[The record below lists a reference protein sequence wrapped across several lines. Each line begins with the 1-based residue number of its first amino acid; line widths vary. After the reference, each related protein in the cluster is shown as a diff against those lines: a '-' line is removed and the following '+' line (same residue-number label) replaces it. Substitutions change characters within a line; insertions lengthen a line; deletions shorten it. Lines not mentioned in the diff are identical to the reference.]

1 MRFVGVV
8 VVVVVVVVAFDDDC
22 DNYDDDVRERQSY
35 QELAGSSPSYL
46 TYYLLVRLLSESDDR
61 SLSTT
66 ISCSEYTD
74 FLSLSLL
81 LLLMMMLFQQH
92 YYYYYYYL
100 TLLGPL
106 L

>member
-1 MRFVGVV
+1 MRFVG
-8 VVVVVVVVAFDDDC
+8 VVVVVVVAFDDDC

-46 TYYLLVRLLSESDDR
+46 TYYLLVRLSSESDDR

-66 ISCSEYTD
+66 ISCSEYTE
-74 FLSLSLL
+74 FLSLL

-92 YYYYYYYL
+92 YYYHYYYL